1 MQYVV
6 WNDHQHHYK
15 QLYSTQI
22 FIRSEFALDT
32 CFQCHVSICQIKPS
46 CQAPKCGCKWMSS
59 CCTVS
64 YYVTLWKQRRFNNI
78 INVTPLSFFNL
89 INATFL
95 YNTFVYKLKNDL
107 CFISYLLMLFTSIL
121 MRFETLFLKLRVWI
135 STSAAEYQVT
145 SYCYEWTQILWH
157 RLTLMSL

>member
-1 MQYVV
+1 MFLLLLWRCLYILQFQNFYTQHGRIVPEYQSWLNNGGMQDTQKLPLKPDSSRLFLWYVG
-6 WNDHQHHYK
+6 NDHQHHYK

-32 CFQCHVSICQIKPS
+32 CFQCIRLSPAVRH
-46 CQAPKCGCKWMSS
+46 PKCGCKWMS

-89 INATFL
+89 INVTFL
-95 YNTFVYKLKNDL
+95 YNTFVYKLKII
-107 CFISYLLMLFTSIL
+107 CVLFHI
-121 MRFETLFLKLRVWI
+121 
-135 STSAAEYQVT
+135 Y
-145 SYCYEWTQILWH
+145 
-157 RLTLMSL
+157 